1 LTNLSEMKPN
11 DSTESP
17 NQTRNAAIR
26 RIFIGEHGIRAGWSV
41 LLFLVIF
48 MALEKVVT
56 LALTHFISFDPTKPI
71 PLDLGLLQESAA
83 LLVVFLATW
92 IMARIER
99 RPLLSY
105 GYTGEHRAIRFIS
118 GVVCGILCMS
128 LLIGILWKSGLLVFD
143 GRLLSGLTAW
153 KYALGWALGF
163 LVVGLVE
170 ESLLRGYLQHTLTR
184 GIGFWW
190 AALVLSIAFAMGHI
204 GNNGESPLG
213 ILQVGLGGLFF
224 CLSLWFTRSLWW
236 AVGFHAGWDWSQ
248 SYLYGTPDSGLRM
261 NGHLLASHPS
271 GNPLWSGGSP
281 GPEGSLLVTP
291 LLILTA
297 TVMWL
302 WWGRKTTGV
311 RGRGWD

>member
-1 LTNLSEMKPN
+1 MKAN
-11 DSTESP
+11 DSTVSP
-17 NQTRNAAIR
+17 RSSRHPAIR
-26 RIFIGEHGIRAGWSV
+26 RIFIGEQGIRAGWSV
-41 LLFLVIF
+41 LLFLAIF
-48 MALEKVVT
+48 LALEKAVT
-56 LALTHFISFDPTKPI
+56 LALTHFISFDPTKSI
-71 PLDLGLLQESAA
+71 PLGLGLLQESAA

-99 RPLLSY
+99 RPILSY
-105 GYTGEHRAIRFIS
+105 GYTGEYSAIRLVAGVTS
-118 GVVCGILCMS
+118 GVLCMS
-128 LLIGILWKSGLLVFD
+128 LLIGILWKSGLLIFD
-143 GRLLSGLTAW
+143 GRLLGGFTAL
-153 KYALGWALGF
+153 KYAIGWALGF
-163 LVVGLVE
+163 LLVGLVE

-204 GNNGESPLG
+204 SNNGESFLG

-224 CLSLWFTRSLWW
+224 CLSLWYTRSLLW

-248 SYLYGTPDSGLRM
+248 SYLYGTPDSGLQM

-291 LLILTA
+291 LVIIMA
-297 TVMWL
+297 TIMWL
-302 WWGRKTTGV
+302 WWGRKTNAVKNSG
-311 RGRGWD
+311 